1 MTLREMATALEL
13 TIVSDT
19 AALDEP
25 LAGGYVS
32 DLLSHVMGQAKA
44 GQVWVTMQAHQNIVA
59 VASLVGLGAVIVT
72 SGVMPEELTVK
83 KAIDQEVALC
93 MTNLSTYEVAGRLY
107 QLDTAGK

>member
-1 MTLREMATALEL
+1 MTLREMAAALEL

-44 GQVWVTMQAHQNIVA
+44 GQIWVTMQGHQNIVA
-59 VASLVGLGAVIVT
+59 VASLVGLAAVIVAG
-72 SGVMPEELTVK
+72 GVEPEEQTII
-83 KAIDQEVALC
+83 KARDQEVVLC
-93 MTNLSTYEVAGRLY
+93 KTNLSTYEVAGRLY
-107 QLDTAGK
+107 NLELQG